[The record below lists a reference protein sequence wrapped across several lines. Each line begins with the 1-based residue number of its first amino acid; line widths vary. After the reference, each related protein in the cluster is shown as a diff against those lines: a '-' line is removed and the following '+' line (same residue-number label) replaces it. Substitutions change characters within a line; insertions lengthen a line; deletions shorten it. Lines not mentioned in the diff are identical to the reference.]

1 MSELKDYI
9 FLTKVTQQDLDE
21 GVWDAEHKG
30 LYSKDGRRFLK
41 YVRPRSIERGN
52 PDTFQLKSG
61 VEVICE
67 KAFSEYYSPLTSFVI
82 PNSVVAIGD
91 GAFEQMKLP
100 QYGKITITKGLKYI
114 GHNIFGNTHGIL
126 DVVFEEGITDIDLA
140 NVLNFPAAL
149 TVYLPSTLK
158 SIGKG
163 GFGGMEVSHIFLA
176 EGNKHFCVENGVLYD
191 YAKTTLLRCPVTK
204 RGKYEIPEGVTTIA
218 PHALQLCGWPDAI
231 GAEPEPKLS
240 VTLPNSL
247 TTIKKSSFRASWLE
261 SIYIPSTVSV
271 IEECSFEWPVNL
283 AIEIAPDNAR
293 YEVKNSLL
301 IDKTEKKVLYGFSN
315 NIDIP
320 TDVKSIADYALGHLQ
335 PTSLIIPEGVTSIGK
350 WNINLNSILHLCIP
364 STLKHISRES
374 FWGSNFNYSE
384 RPTIIVQPGM
394 ADIIKDKIYDFYGDY
409 DIRSYIKE
417 IPKNLIISD
426 DGKTVL
432 GVYDESILSVEIPFG
447 IEIIA
452 ENAFCGAGLLRE
464 VFLPQ
469 SVRVIEA
476 SAFQECKYL
485 SQINLSEGLKEIGD
499 WAFFCCPFLKSVVIP
514 SSVEKIG
521 DFAFSDCSSLEEVV
535 LYEGLCSIGDGAF
548 DNCSSL
554 KKIEFPGS
562 LQDVDLSNFDNC
574 KSLKE
579 IVFNEGIKALEG
591 VFLHHFRFVKR
602 LEFPNSLENV
612 SGLSFCGFTNLKE
625 IRLLPENPYFKFV
638 DGALYSIDLKRLIK
652 VMPTNKGTF
661 MVPQSV
667 REIDSMAFQDCKI
680 LTKIVVPDS
689 VTKIGRNA
697 FERCSS
703 LIEISLPKKIKRIE
717 ELTFMDCKE
726 LREIEIPSGIRVID
740 RWAFWHCNSL
750 KELKLPE
757 SLATIGVNAF
767 PYNLQNISID
777 NKNKRYRVI
786 DGVMYNQDMTELV
799 LIATPSKTRQFIVPD
814 SIKKIRKYAFMNCNK
829 LESIKLPDGLIEIGA
844 SSFRG
849 CESLQ
854 SITLPDGI
862 KEIPEG
868 AFGDC
873 SALNE
878 VNFPKELQI
887 IGDWAFCLCVCLQ
900 SLTIPESVRRLEE
913 RSLPIV
919 AKEIHVSYTNPSE
932 AAKVFRKVR
941 KSESYKDYRFK
952 LYVPKG
958 TKTNYKKEKLFTNW
972 VKIKEDID

>member
-1 MSELKDYI
+1 MSEFKDYI

-41 YVRPRSIERGN
+41 YVRPQSLDRGD
-52 PDTFQLKSG
+52 PDTFRLMSG

-82 PNSVVAIGD
+82 PESVVAIGD

-100 QYGKITITKGLKYI
+100 QYGSITITKGLKYI

-140 NVLNFPAAL
+140 KVLNFPAAL
-149 TVYLPSTLK
+149 TVFLPSTLK
-158 SIGKG
+158 SIGDD
-163 GFGGMEVSHIFLA
+163 GFGGMEVSHIYLA
-176 EGNKHFCVENGVLYD
+176 EGNRHFCVENGVLYD
-191 YAKTTLLRCPVTK
+191 YAKTTLIRCPVTK
-204 RGKYEIPEGVTTIA
+204 RGELKIPESVTTIA
-218 PHALQLCGWPDAI
+218 PYALQLCGWPDAI

-271 IEECSFEWPVNL
+271 IEDCSFEWPVNL

-293 YEVKNSLL
+293 YEVKNCLL
-301 IDKTEKKVLYGFSN
+301 IDKKEKKVLYGFST
-315 NIDIP
+315 NIEIP

-335 PTSLIIPEGVTSIGK
+335 PSSFIIPEGVTSIGK
-350 WNINLNSILHLCIP
+350 WNINLYSIQNICIP

-374 FWGSNFNYSE
+374 FCGSNYNYSE
-384 RPTIIVQPGM
+384 RPTIIVPSGM
-394 ADIIKDKIYDFYGDY
+394 KEVFTEKLDGDDY
-409 DIRSYIKE
+409 DISSYIQE
-417 IPKNLIISD
+417 IEKNLIISD

-464 VFLPQ
+464 VSLPQ
-469 SVRVIEA
+469 SVRVIET

-485 SQINLSEGLKEIGD
+485 SQINLSDGLKEIGD
-499 WAFFCCPFLKSVVIP
+499 WAFFCCPFLKSIVIP
-514 SSVEKIG
+514 SSVKKIG
-521 DFAFSDCSSLEEVV
+521 DFAFCDCSSLEEVV
-535 LYEGLCSIGDGAF
+535 LNEGLCSIGDGAF
-548 DNCSSL
+548 DHCSSL

-562 LQDVDLSNFDNC
+562 VQDVDLFNFDYC

-579 IVFNEGIKALEG
+579 IVFNEGIKTLEG
-591 VFLHHFRFVKR
+591 VCLYRFKSITR
-602 LEFPNSLENV
+602 LDLPNSLENV
-612 SGLSFCGFTNLKE
+612 SGSSFSGFINLKE
-625 IRLLPENPYFKFV
+625 IRLLPENPYYKFI

-652 VMPTNKGTF
+652 VMPTQKGTF

-667 REIDSMAFQDCKI
+667 REIDCMAFQDCRQ

-689 VTKIGRNA
+689 VTKIGCNA
-697 FERCSS
+697 FERCIS
-703 LIEISLPKKIKRIE
+703 LKEISLPKKIKRIE
-717 ELTFMDCKE
+717 ELTFSDCKE
-726 LREIEIPSGIRVID
+726 LKEIEIPNGVRVID
-740 RWAFWHCNSL
+740 RWAFWHCNSMN
-750 KELKLPE
+750 ELKLPK
-757 SLATIGVNAF
+757 SLATFGVNSF
-767 PYNLQNISID
+767 PYSLQKITID
-777 NKNKRYRVI
+777 SKNKRFSVI
-786 DGVMYNQDMTELV
+786 DGVVYNQDITELV
-799 LIATPSKTRQFIVPD
+799 LVATPAKTKQFIVPD
-814 SIKKIRKYAFMNCNK
+814 SVKKIRKYAFMHCDK
-829 LESIKLPDGLIEIGA
+829 LESIKLPDGLIEIGE
-844 SSFRG
+844 SSFGG
-849 CESLQ
+849 CKSLR

-868 AFGDC
+868 AFYDC
-873 SALNE
+873 SVLNE
-878 VNFPKELQI
+878 VILPKELQK
-887 IGDWAFCLCVCLQ
+887 IGDWAFCLCVSLQ
-900 SLTIPESVRRLEE
+900 SLTIPESVKRLEE
-913 RSLPIV
+913 HSLPIV
-919 AKEIHVSYTNPSE
+919 AKEIHISYTNPSE

-941 KSESYKDYRFK
+941 KSEFYKDYRFK

-958 TKTNYKKEKLFTNW
+958 TKMDYKKEKLFTNW
-972 VKIKEDID
+972 VKIKEEID